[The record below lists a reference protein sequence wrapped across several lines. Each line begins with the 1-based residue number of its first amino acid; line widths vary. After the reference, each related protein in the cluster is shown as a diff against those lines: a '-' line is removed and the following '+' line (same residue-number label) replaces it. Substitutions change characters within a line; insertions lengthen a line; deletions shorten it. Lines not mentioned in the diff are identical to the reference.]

1 MTSATFTSRKTVLL
15 TAGIVALVDQIS
27 KFFAVQNLENRPR
40 LVLIEDYFFSGAPWV
55 TLTVTRNTGAAFS
68 FGTSATWVFSII
80 AVVVIGV
87 IFRFSQKISNKWWLL
102 TLGLMMGGALGNLV
116 DRIFRDPGVFVG
128 GVVDFVAVEKFAI
141 FNVADAAIT
150 IAAIAIVFLTV
161 FRVDETKNKNGI

>member
-1 MTSATFTSRKTVLL
+1 
-15 TAGIVALVDQIS
+15 
-27 KFFAVQNLENRPR
+27 
-40 LVLIEDYFFSGAPWV
+40 
-55 TLTVTRNTGAAFS
+55 
-68 FGTSATWVFSII
+68 
-80 AVVVIGV
+80 
-87 IFRFSQKISNKWWLL
+87 
-102 TLGLMMGGALGNLV
+102 MMGGALGNLV